1 MSERTQTTFSLNELT
16 FEAICQCQL
25 VNFKINTDSSYARKN
40 KTGIKGGGGS
50 SIGLM
55 VGISKTILDEVQW
68 WNGRTKSSMLGGNFR

>member
-40 KTGIKGGGGS
+40 KTGIKGGGG
-50 SIGLM
+50 
-55 VGISKTILDEVQW
+55 VQAS
-68 WNGRTKSSMLGGNFR
+68 G

>member
-40 KTGIKGGGGS
+40 KTGIKGGGG
-50 SIGLM
+50 
-55 VGISKTILDEVQW
+55 VQASGW
-68 WNGRTKSSMLGGNFR
+68 WWEIVKQF